1 MAKDKKKGK
10 SAGMADPPKSSK
22 KNKGAASGGHNLGG
36 PGSGGQFK
44 AEDHVGSL
52 LLITPHKV
60 EEDIVTSNGTASA
73 TRADVVV
80 LDEKGKG
87 KDQELPDSLIFQKV
101 VQGQLREA
109 IANRSRVVGRLFV
122 DEASKK
128 KGQSA
133 PYKLAAPTEA
143 EIQIA
148 SDYLDNL
155 DPLR

>member
-1 MAKDKKKGK
+1 MAKDKSKKKGK
-10 SAGMADPPKSSK
+10 SAGMADEPKAK
-22 KNKGAASGGHNLGG
+22 KNKGASGGHNLGG

-44 AEDHVGSL
+44 AEDHIDRL

-87 KDQELPDSLIFQKV
+87 KDVELPDSLIFQKV

-148 SDYLDNL
+148 SEYLDNL